1 MGGLPA
7 KAPRPKHSFVW
18 GSPSVP
24 NTRERVSRPRVHRTG
39 PTALTPNA
47 TKDSPF
53 KTILTVQT
61 TRPTAKAPGHA
72 LVDAPRAAKRPSAG
86 SSSGGWTVR
95 IAALTLLYLLLG
107 QVGLHIE
114 WRGPASPFWPASGL
128 AFAFVALYGRR
139 AWPGI
144 LIGSGITSALNGA
157 PIWAATLVGIGSALS
172 TLTAV
177 TMARRY
183 CGFSRSLRT
192 VQDAVGLALPGA
204 ALGSCIAA
212 LLGTT
217 AYFAAG
223 MVAREAY
230 AGNLLSWWV
239 GDALGVVL
247 IAPVALTFADRKEP
261 TAGSLPELLLLGL
274 VAPAV
279 TYGAFLDRPTPPE
292 HPFTFLVFPVVVW
305 AALRFGVRGA
315 ASANLV
321 VGLIALLMAR
331 TAVPTPGNS
340 VPSLV
345 GTGLFVLVLA
355 TTGLFLACA
364 ILQATSI
371 QHALHRAEV
380 RHREQLERRVVERT
394 AELRTLNAEL
404 ESFSY
409 SVAHDLRGPL
419 RTIAG
424 FSRMVLDDDGRHLAP
439 DSRDLLERSERAAVR
454 MGRIV
459 DALLGLSRINRGE
472 IHFEDFDLSKLAT
485 ECSRD
490 VTVHAAPIEW
500 TIQPDLR
507 AYADPRL
514 VRVLLTNLFENAAK
528 FSRGR
533 PVPRIEFGMIETDGE
548 VRYFVSDNGVGF
560 ESAFAG
566 KLFKPFHRLH
576 GKDEFEG
583 EGIGLATV
591 ERIVRRHGGRIWA
604 EGETDLGAVFFFT
617 LCSALTPEKPWSPVE
632 RSLV

>member
-1 MGGLPA
+1 M
-7 KAPRPKHSFVW
+7 
-18 GSPSVP
+18 
-24 NTRERVSRPRVHRTG
+24 
-39 PTALTPNA
+39 
-47 TKDSPF
+47 
-53 KTILTVQT
+53 QT
-61 TRPTAKAPGHA
+61 TRPTTKAPRYA
-72 LVDAPRAAKRPSAG
+72 LVDAPRAVKGPQAG
-86 SSSGGWTVR
+86 TSSGGWAVR
-95 IAALTLLYLLLG
+95 IAALAALYLLLG
-107 QVGLHIE
+107 QAGLRFG
-114 WRGPASPFWPASGL
+114 WSGAASPFWPASGL
-128 AFAFVALYGRR
+128 AFAFVALFGRR

-144 LIGSGITSALNGA
+144 LIGSGLTAFLNGA
-157 PIWAATLVGIGSALS
+157 PLWAATFVGIGSALS
-172 TLTAV
+172 TLTAI

-183 CGFSRSLRT
+183 CGFARSLRT
-192 VQDAVGLALPGA
+192 VQEAVGLALPGA

-212 LLGTT
+212 VLGTT

-223 MVAREAY
+223 KMAGEAY

-247 IAPVALTFADRKEP
+247 IAPVVLTFSDRREP
-261 TAGSLPELLLLGL
+261 LAGSLPELLLLAL

-279 TYGAFLDRPTPPE
+279 TYAAFLERPSTPG
-292 HPFTFLVFPVVVW
+292 HPLTFLVFPVVVW

-321 VGLIALLMAR
+321 VGLIALMMAR
-331 TAVPTPGNS
+331 TTVPAGAAVPP
-340 VPSLV
+340 LV
-345 GTGLFVLVLA
+345 GAGLFVLVLA

-364 ILQATSI
+364 IAQATSV
-371 QHALHRAEV
+371 QHAMHRAEV

-424 FSRMVLDDDGRHLAP
+424 FSRMVLDDDGRRLSP
-439 DSRDLLERSERAAVR
+439 DSHDLLERSERAAVR

-472 IHFEDFDLSKLAT
+472 IHFEEFDLSKLAT
-485 ECSRD
+485 EASRD
-490 VTVHAAPIEW
+490 VTVQGAPIEW

-514 VRVLLTNLFENAAK
+514 VRVLLANLFENAAK

-533 PVPRIEFGMIETDGE
+533 PVPRIEFGMVEEGDET
-548 VRYFVSDNGVGF
+548 RYFVSDNGVGF

-604 EGETDLGAVFFFT
+604 EGETDRGAVFFFT
-617 LCSALTPEKPWSPVE
+617 LSSALTPERPWSPVE
-632 RSLV
+632 PTLL